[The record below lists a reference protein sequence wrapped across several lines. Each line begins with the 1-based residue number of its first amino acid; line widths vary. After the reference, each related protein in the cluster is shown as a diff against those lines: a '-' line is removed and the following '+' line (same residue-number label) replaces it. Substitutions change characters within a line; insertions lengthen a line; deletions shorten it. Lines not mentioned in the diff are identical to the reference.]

1 MAKGPRIVAELGR
14 PETPDETAARKAA
27 SSRVYRSSQTA
38 RNLIAALIVTI
49 AVVAVIVLGVP
60 RGSVPERPAIDVA
73 AVAADVSPAI
83 GRDLVV
89 PDVPDAWRVNKAEL
103 AGDDVRTWEVVYAPE
118 SGYVNVQQGFDAD
131 AGWASRQI
139 SGARA
144 TTVERLG
151 DVDWDVFEINDP
163 ARFGN
168 ISYALST
175 TAGTDTILVYGG
187 GAVDAETVRDAARGL
202 APQIADLQKETR

>member
-27 SSRVYRSSQTA
+27 SSRVYRSSQTT
-38 RNLIAALIVTI
+38 RNLIAALIVTV
-49 AVVAVIVLGVP
+49 AVVAVIVFGVP
-60 RGSVPERPAIDVA
+60 RGSVPERPPIDVA
-73 AVAADVSPAI
+73 AVAADI
-83 GRDLVV
+83 GPSIERDLVV
-89 PDVPDAWRVNKAEL
+89 PVVPETWRVNKAEL
-103 AGDDVRTWEVVYAPE
+103 AGDDVRTWEVVYAPA

-151 DVDWDVFEINDP
+151 DVDWDVFEITDP
-163 ARFGN
+163 SRYGN

-187 GAVDAETVRDAARGL
+187 GAVDADTVREAARGL